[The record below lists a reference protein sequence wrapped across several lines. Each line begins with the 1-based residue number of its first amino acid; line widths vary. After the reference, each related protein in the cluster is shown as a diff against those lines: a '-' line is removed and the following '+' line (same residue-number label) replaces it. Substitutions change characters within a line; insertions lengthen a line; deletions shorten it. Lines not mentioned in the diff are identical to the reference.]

1 MEEKNKKHYG
11 NGRKKPGRKKQFTK
25 AEATKRLNGVHD
37 RCHKEKMIAV
47 TVRFS
52 KAKDSEIIARLGL
65 VPNKTEY
72 LRSLIAE
79 DIKKT
84 YLE

>member
-1 MEEKNKKHYG
+1 M
-11 NGRKKPGRKKQFTK
+11 T
-25 AEATKRLNGVHD
+25 D
-37 RCHKEKMIAV
+37 RSL
-47 TVRFS
+47 S

-79 DIKKT
+79 DIKKA
-84 YLE
+84 YSE